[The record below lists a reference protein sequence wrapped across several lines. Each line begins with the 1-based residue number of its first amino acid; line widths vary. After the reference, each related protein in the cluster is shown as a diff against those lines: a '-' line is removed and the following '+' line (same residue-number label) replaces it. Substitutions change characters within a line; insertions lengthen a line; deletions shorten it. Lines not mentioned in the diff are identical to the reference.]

1 VYENFQEKKL
11 KLGQNQPE
19 VHERPSCTVNALVFF
34 FCVNFS
40 ALENIST
47 SRRENDDFAEN
58 RPPVCKQQMNTETDM
73 SRNLS
78 VHTVQ

>member
-1 VYENFQEKKL
+1 M
-11 KLGQNQPE
+11 
-19 VHERPSCTVNALVFF
+19 RSFF
-34 FCVNFS
+34 FFLNFS
-40 ALENIST
+40 APENIST

-58 RPPVCKQQMNTETDM
+58 RPQVCKQQMNTETDM

>member
-1 VYENFQEKKL
+1 MKIFKKKKTKTWTESTRGPRTPL
-11 KLGQNQPE
+11 LHRKCA
-19 VHERPSCTVNALVFF
+19 RFF

>member
-1 VYENFQEKKL
+1 M
-11 KLGQNQPE
+11 
-19 VHERPSCTVNALVFF
+19 RSFF

-73 SRNLS
+73 SRNFS
-78 VHTVQ
+78 VYTTE